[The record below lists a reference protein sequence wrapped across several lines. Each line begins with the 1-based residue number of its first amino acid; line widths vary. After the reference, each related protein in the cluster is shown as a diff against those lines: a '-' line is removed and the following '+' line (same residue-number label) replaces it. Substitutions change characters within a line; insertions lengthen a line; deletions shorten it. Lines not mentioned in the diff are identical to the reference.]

1 MARIRCSVTSCF
13 YQDRDKCSLDGIEV
27 REGETGNPL
36 ESDCGSYKS
45 KDAFVK
51 D

>member
-13 YQDRDKCSLDGIEV
+13 YQDRDCCTLDSIKV
-27 REGETGNPL
+27 RDSETGDPL
-36 ESDCGSYKS
+36 ETDCASYKS
-45 KDAFVK
+45 KDAFVT